1 MATAASRAIIEWP
14 DWLDERAESEMTPKG
29 HLSGLIVRLDD
40 GSRYELNFINPVRLG
55 QELTM
60 DARAGTPYF
69 AEPGLVVIPEVT
81 LPAVRSTVERLAAV
95 GFFRL
100 LKPLA
105 SPTA

>member
-1 MATAASRAIIEWP
+1 MATTASRVIIEWP
-14 DWLDERAESEMTPKG
+14 DWLDERAEAEMTPKG

-40 GSRYELNFINPVRLG
+40 GSRYELNFIDPVRLA
-55 QELTM
+55 QELEM
-60 DARAGTPYF
+60 DTQTGTPYF

-81 LPAVRSTVERLAAV
+81 LAAVRSAVERLAAE

-105 SPTA
+105 SPTT